1 MTPGIRA
8 VMLALLT
15 AWTISPAG
23 AQPAPPNAVTGNSPA
38 TEAPQAV
45 SGGPDCQAPL
55 PASPPRGNQKMS
67 VALTDSSPGTRGA
80 IWQPRGGEV
89 SFTITN
95 ADGRALDAMS
105 IVACFRWHDG
115 RNGRW
120 AGSPVP
126 LRVIAA
132 SPGTITYGAR
142 VPDLPAVQS
151 WWLARVFGSAEQ
163 EEFAGLWLVPIADF
177 RIVAVSDADWKTL
190 DTVVPVGVTSVG
202 FSSLLAL
209 IGVAAA
215 WFMLYAFGSRRGVP
229 GRDAVLKLVS
239 TRNGYAS
246 LSQLQTLLWSFVV
259 GASGI
264 YVMALSGNLI
274 DISNGTLVVLGITGF
289 AFVGSKLQSH
299 VEDRARDAAGDVP
312 LLPAAPAKLA
322 GLFAVQS
329 GVTEGEVR
337 LTWPVPTGGG
347 RPDAYIVQYRPKGTP
362 SGEWLTSS
370 ATITK
375 PCHTVIGLV
384 EETEYEFRAA
394 AINAGGATEFCEAIV
409 VATGLSPT
417 HIDLAPRTGLTAAAH
432 AANGTTLMLTWNGVA
447 GSTGIRLQYRLH
459 DSDELWRDCGTLHG
473 TTSSLTG
480 LLPYTAYDVR
490 AAAMTRT
497 GQGPWSVT
505 CASTGARI
513 PLWSD
518 LIIAPAGG
526 NTVDMARVQM
536 LFFTVIGAVFVG
548 LKVYTGNKIPDIP
561 DGFLLL
567 MGISNGVYLTAK
579 VIPG

>member
-151 WWLARVFGSAEQ
+151 WWLARVFGAAEQ

-312 LLPAAPAKLA
+312 LLPAAPRQIGWPIRRTKRGHRGRGAAHLA
-322 GLFAVQS
+322 GS
-329 GVTEGEVR
+329 DR
-337 LTWPVPTGGG
+337 
-347 RPDAYIVQYRPKGTP
+347 RR
-362 SGEWLTSS
+362 
-370 ATITK
+370 
-375 PCHTVIGLV
+375 
-384 EETEYEFRAA
+384 
-394 AINAGGATEFCEAIV
+394 
-409 VATGLSPT
+409 SP
-417 HIDLAPRTGLTAAAH
+417 
-432 AANGTTLMLTWNGVA
+432 
-447 GSTGIRLQYRLH
+447 
-459 DSDELWRDCGTLHG
+459 
-473 TTSSLTG
+473 
-480 LLPYTAYDVR
+480 
-490 AAAMTRT
+490 
-497 GQGPWSVT
+497 
-505 CASTGARI
+505 
-513 PLWSD
+513 
-518 LIIAPAGG
+518 
-526 NTVDMARVQM
+526 
-536 LFFTVIGAVFVG
+536 
-548 LKVYTGNKIPDIP
+548 
-561 DGFLLL
+561 
-567 MGISNGVYLTAK
+567 
-579 VIPG
+579 